1 MKAYIF
7 ESRGRLILKDV
18 AAPVISDI
26 PDDRRAA
33 ILRPRYVSPCSSDVH
48 TVFGGSKPRR
58 ENMILGHEGLAEV
71 VETGSEVRDFK
82 KGELVAVSA
91 VMPDIPGG
99 TGHEGFPFSG
109 GKLGRNMDGLFAE
122 LFKVPDA
129 DMNLAKI
136 PEGLSPEAAL
146 MSVDVMTTG
155 FTAAEYADI
164 RRDDTVIVM
173 GTGPIGLM
181 AIAAAKRLGAGP
193 VIAMGSEKR
202 EECIRLSREY
212 GADMYI
218 SYRSGDIIFDNGRV
232 SEKYAPLGKAYEMA
246 SAANSLG
253 SPAVSRIFELTG
265 SRGAERILICG
276 GGKRSLMS
284 ACDMASYGTGTVVNA
299 AYIEGTEN
307 PELPLFSLG
316 KGMAGK
322 TFKFIYCK
330 GGRARIEEMMKIAG
344 KRGESETPDPAP
356 LVTHRLKGFENI
368 PAALEMMR
376 EKPAGLIKV
385 MVEI

>member
-7 ESRGRLILKDV
+7 ESRGKLVLKEV
-18 AAPVISDI
+18 CPPVLSED
-26 PDDRRAA
+26 PEDRKAA
-33 ILRPRYVSPCSSDVH
+33 ILRPVYVSPCSSDVH

-71 VETGSEVRDFK
+71 VETGRDVRDFR
-82 KGELVAVSA
+82 KGELVAVPA

-122 LFKVPDA
+122 LFKVPRA
-129 DMNLAKI
+129 DINLAKI
-136 PEGLSPEAAL
+136 PDGLSPEAAL
-146 MSVDVMTTG
+146 MCVDVMTTG

-164 RRDDTVIVM
+164 EENDTVIVM
-173 GTGPIGLM
+173 GTGAIGLM
-181 AIAAAKRLGAGP
+181 AIAAAKRFGKGP
-193 VIAMGSEKR
+193 VIAVGSEKR
-202 EECIRLSREY
+202 EECVRLSREY

-218 SYRSGDIIFDNGRV
+218 SYISGDIIFDNGRAA
-232 SEKYAPLGKAYEMA
+232 EKYEALGKAYEMA
-246 SAANSLG
+246 EAANSLN
-253 SPAVSRIFELTG
+253 SPAVSKIFELTG

-276 GGKRSLMS
+276 GGKNALMN

-299 AYIEGTEN
+299 AYIEGVDN

-322 TFKFIYCK
+322 TFKFVYCK
-330 GGRARIEEMMKIAG
+330 GGRQRIEEMLNMASMEG
-344 KRGESETPDPAP
+344 GTDPAP
-356 LVTHRLKGFENI
+356 LVTHRLKGFEMI
-368 PAALEMMR
+368 PEALEMMR
-376 EKPAGLIKV
+376 EKPAGLIKI
-385 MVEI
+385 MVQI